1 MKNERRHDRS
11 ARPDE
16 AIALF
21 LDAAKKKLS
30 VRALTLGT
38 MDGDLLFGSGEDLE
52 RIADIGAKVDA
63 GEAQNKDIATWRTRV
78 GNTSVVV
85 TSWGGRLSVDLGD
98 GLRRIFAVETLSP

>member
-16 AIALF
+16 AVALF

-38 MDGDLLFGSGEDLE
+38 MDGDLLFGSGEDLK

-63 GEAQNKDIATWRTRV
+63 GIAKTEDIATWRTQV
-78 GNTSVVV
+78 GSTSVVV
-85 TSWGGRLSVDLGD
+85 TSWGGRLSADLGD
-98 GLRRIFAVETLSP
+98 GLRRIFATQSPST